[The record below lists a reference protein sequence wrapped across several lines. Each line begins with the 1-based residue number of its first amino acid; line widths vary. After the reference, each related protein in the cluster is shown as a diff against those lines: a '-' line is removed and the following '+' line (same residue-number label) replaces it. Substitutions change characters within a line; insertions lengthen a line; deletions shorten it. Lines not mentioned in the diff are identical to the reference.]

1 MGAAHLLPRIVGLAK
16 ATELLFTGD
25 FIPASEAEQMGFITK

>member
-16 ATELLFTGD
+16 ATELLFTGL
-25 FIPASEAEQMGFITK
+25 FHASEAEQWVL